1 MSCSLTKKVTSLVSL
16 LTNPWICNIFICLI
30 EALNILKM
38 QFLILLMP
46 ILELRQRGFILDKSL
61 DEINNRL
68 EIERNGKDI
77 TCLFFFSLD

>member
-1 MSCSLTKKVTSLVSL
+1 
-16 LTNPWICNIFICLI
+16 
-30 EALNILKM
+30 
-38 QFLILLMP
+38 MP

-77 TCLFFFSLD
+77 K